1 MYCDYKHRERYSMF
15 KNTEK
20 LKELSKEELQKIW
33 IKTFNIQI
41 PKDLNKSYLIKH
53 IAWQQKYGGINA
65 STQKQL
71 DKLVEQYAKNKVIVT
86 ADIKKIKQFSISQ
99 GTKLLREFR
108 GNKYEVLALEKGFS
122 YSGRYYKSLSAIANE
137 ITGTRWNGK
146 KFFGVA

>member
-1 MYCDYKHRERYSMF
+1 MPDF
-15 KNTEK
+15 NLT
-20 LKELSKEELQKIW
+20 ELSIEELQKIW
-33 IKTFNIQI
+33 VETFKVQA

-53 IAWQQKYGGINA
+53 IAWQQKYGGFNA

-71 DKLVEQYAKNKVIVT
+71 DKLVEQYARNKVLDS
-86 ADIKKIKQFSISQ
+86 ADITKSKQFRISQ

-108 GNKYEVLALEKGFS
+108 GEKYEVLALEKGFS